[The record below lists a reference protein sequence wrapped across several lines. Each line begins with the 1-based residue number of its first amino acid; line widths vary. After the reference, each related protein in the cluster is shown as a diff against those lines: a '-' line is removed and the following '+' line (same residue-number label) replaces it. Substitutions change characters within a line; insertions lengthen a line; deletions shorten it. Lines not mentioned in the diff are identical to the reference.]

1 MKADFEFN
9 SPTPCILEE
18 LAKTRGPARRAKRKK
33 GGFSNRTCRLCGKDP
48 HPNYFYC
55 PVCHHRISASGADEF
70 GEFPEPE

>member
-9 SPTPCILEE
+9 PDSACALED
-18 LAKTRGPARRAKRKK
+18 LSKVRGASRRSRRKK
-33 GGFSNRTCRLCGKDP
+33 GGFSNRACRLCGKDP

-55 PVCHHRISASGADEF
+55 PVCHHRISASGTDEF